1 MFKNKS
7 ISRSIFVSSDN
18 QNLSQPFIT
27 GKLQICPMEYL
38 NAVFRK
44 LSVVPYNSAGTEKV
58 CWKQGEICLRNNS
71 KIHSRSLH
79 FREEISGGVGVDFI
93 IFFFPSGS
101 GTTDLHLW
109 ERLQWLQKITQRQGF
124 LAAIIITTV
133 QCTPSVWDQLLQ
145 LQKREAS
152 KLEGQN
158 KTLEIFT
165 SNINISL

>member
-18 QNLSQPFIT
+18 QNLLQPFIT
-27 GKLQICPMEYL
+27 GKLQICPMQDL

-71 KIHSRSLH
+71 RIHSRSLH
-79 FREEISGGVGVDFI
+79 FREEISGGVRVDSPPRI
-93 IFFFPSGS
+93 RYYRPASVREIAMI
-101 GTTDLHLW
+101 T
-109 ERLQWLQKITQRQGF
+109 EITQSQGF

-145 LQKREAS
+145 LQKRGAS

-158 KTLEIFT
+158 RTLEIFT
-165 SNINISL
+165 SNINTSL

>member
-93 IFFFPSGS
+93 FFFFPLWIRYYRPASVREIAVITENN
-101 GTTDLHLW
+101 TTSRFSCSHYYYHCTVYSFSLRPAVAIT
-109 ERLQWLQKITQRQGF
+109 EKRSIKIGRT
-124 LAAIIITTV
+124 
-133 QCTPSVWDQLLQ
+133 
-145 LQKREAS
+145 E
-152 KLEGQN
+152 
-158 KTLEIFT
+158 
-165 SNINISL
+165 

>member
-27 GKLQICPMEYL
+27 EKLQMCPMQYL

-79 FREEISGGVGVDFI
+79 FREEIRGGVGVDF
-93 IFFFPSGS
+93 FFFSSGS
-101 GTTDLHLW
+101 GITDLHLW
-109 ERLQWLQKITQRQGF
+109 ERLQWLQKITQSQGF
-124 LAAIIITTV
+124 LAAIIITAL
-133 QCTPSVWDQLLQ
+133 QHTPVWDQLLQ

-165 SNINISL
+165 SNINTSL